1 METWLPH
8 FVDEV
13 QRLLGYSPTTAL
25 AYASDIRRFLAYLEQ
40 QGKEVPPASLN
51 ADDVLGFLAY
61 EVAEGRSRATVQRRT
76 ASLRV
81 LERCL
86 LLTHRIEKPF
96 MPTELLL
103 EETLSQSRAP
113 RPTTCLRTEDLQRLW
128 QTLLNSP
135 KRQALRDL
143 ALVALLVE
151 WGFPVSVLLELRL
164 QHVDWKQQV
173 IWVPSP
179 SGAMLSWPLNR
190 AALPLKRYLDEGR
203 EGLSPKE
210 GETHLF
216 ISQQGKPLSR
226 QSVWHSLRR
235 WGQKADLETPLT
247 PRVLR
252 ATAAHRLLARQV
264 PLKTIGLALG
274 HTNPLSTTL
283 LVRRLHTY
291 CGDTSPAELPTLDDS
306 AE

>member
-1 METWLPH
+1 METWLPN

-13 QRLLGYSPTTAL
+13 QRLLGYSPTTAA

-40 QGKEVPPASLN
+40 QGKEVPPASLS
-51 ADDVLGFLAY
+51 ADDVVGFLAY
-61 EVAEGRSRATVQRRT
+61 EVAAGRSRATVQRRM

-86 LLTHRIEKPF
+86 LLTHRIETPF
-96 MPTELLL
+96 MPAELLL

-128 QTLLNSP
+128 QTLLDSP

-151 WGFPVSVLLELRL
+151 WGFPVSALLEIHL
-164 QHVDWKQQV
+164 QHVDLERRSLWL
-173 IWVPSP
+173 PSP
-179 SGAMLSWPLNR
+179 AGTMLSWKLEG
-190 AALPLKRYLDEGR
+190 AFGPLKRYLEEGR
-203 EGLSPKE
+203 DGLSPKE

-235 WGQKADLETPLT
+235 WGQKAGLEVPLT

-252 ATAAHRLLARQV
+252 ATAAHRLLAQQAS
-264 PLKTIGLALG
+264 PKTIGLALG

-283 LVRRLHTY
+283 LVRRLRTA
-291 CGDTSPAELPTLDDS
+291 CGDTPPAELPTLDAS
-306 AE
+306 VE

>member
-1 METWLPH
+1 METWLPN

-13 QRLLGYSPTTAL
+13 QRLLGYSPTTAT
-25 AYASDIRRFLAYLEQ
+25 AYASDIRRFLAYLAQ
-40 QGKEVPPASLN
+40 QGKEVPPTDLS
-51 ADDVLGFLAY
+51 ADDVVGFLAH
-61 EVAEGRSRATVQRRT
+61 EVAAGRSRATVQRRT

-96 MPTELLL
+96 MPTEPLL

-128 QTLLNSP
+128 QTLLASP

-151 WGFPVSVLLELRL
+151 WGFPVSALLELHL
-164 QHVDWKQQV
+164 QHVDEAQHALWL
-173 IWVPSP
+173 PSP
-179 SGAMLSWPLNR
+179 SGAMLSWKLEG
-190 AALPLKRYLDEGR
+190 AFEPLKRYLEQGR
-203 EGLSPKE
+203 DGLSPKE

-235 WGQKADLETPLT
+235 WGQKAGLETPLT

-264 PLKTIGLALG
+264 PLQTIGMALG

-283 LVRRLHTY
+283 LVRRLQTS
-291 CGDTSPAELPTLDDS
+291 CGDTPPAELPTLDTP